1 MVVELPPQARAGLFG
16 KLPARGDFVRE
27 NLPRDFTDAWDSWW
41 LRGMADTQARY
52 GEDWREAWLEAP
64 VWRFVLPPGLC
75 GAGGVL
81 GLWMPSVDRA
91 GRYSPL
97 TIAATAP
104 ADWAPLV
111 PAMIEFLDE
120 AEEAGRDAL
129 ADDLSPAE
137 LLQRIQEAFDILV
150 PVADPAFVVAPGQ
163 VTLWTEGGPRV
174 AERLATGAALPE
186 GRDFAVLIDERWGS
200 DTEAG
205 VTAENVTE
213 AEAKPDTE
221 SEAKAATEAEA
232 EGETDART
240 DDVAAA
246 EADADAAQPAKAA
259 PTEGA

>member
-41 LRGMADTQARY
+41 LRGMADTQQRY

-104 ADWAPLV
+104 TDWAPLV
-111 PAMIEFLDE
+111 PAMMEFLDE

-129 ADDLSPAE
+129 ADDLSPTE
-137 LLQRIQEAFDILV
+137 LLQRIEEAFDILV
-150 PVADPAFVVAPGQ
+150 PVADPALVLAPGQ
-163 VTLWTEGGPRV
+163 VALWTEGGPRV
-174 AERLATGAALPE
+174 AERLVTSAALPE

-200 DTEAG
+200 DADAEAKAETAAEAETE
-205 VTAENVTE
+205 TE
-213 AEAKPDTE
+213 AEAKPE
-221 SEAKAATEAEA
+221 PEPEAETVV
-232 EGETDART
+232 E
-240 DDVAAA
+240 
-246 EADADAAQPAKAA
+246 AAQPAKAA